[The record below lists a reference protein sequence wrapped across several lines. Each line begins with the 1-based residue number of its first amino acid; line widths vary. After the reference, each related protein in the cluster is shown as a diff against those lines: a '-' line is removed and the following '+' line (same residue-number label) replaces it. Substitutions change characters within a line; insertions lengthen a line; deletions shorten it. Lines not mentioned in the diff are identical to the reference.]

1 MIDWPAVVFCWS
13 IYAIVIMAFV
23 VHLGWLRAGRRSSG
37 VAAAADTTLG
47 ARVALWGVREAGFLI
62 FASLVAG
69 FATMPYAAYHFHR
82 LAPYGVLSN
91 LLAMPVISALS
102 IPAGL

>member
-1 MIDWPAVVFCWS
+1 LARRGVLLVDLCDRHHGICRP
-13 IYAIVIMAFV
+13 
-23 VHLGWLRAGRRSSG
+23 LGGWLRAGRRSSG

-69 FATMPYAAYHFHR
+69 FATMPYAA
-82 LAPYGVLSN
+82 
-91 LLAMPVISALS
+91 
-102 IPAGL
+102 